1 MTLDRLINIGFGNAV
16 NTSKV
21 VAVVNPEAA
30 PVKRMVQQA
39 KENGRVIDAT
49 QGRRTKSVL
58 ITQEDHIIL
67 SALQADTIIKR
78 FSNTPFTEM
87 RREEDES

>member
-58 ITQEDHIIL
+58 TTQEDHIIL

-78 FSNTPFTEM
+78 FSNMPFTEM

>member
-1 MTLDRLINIGFGNAV
+1 MARLINIGFGNAV
-16 NTSKV
+16 NTDKV

-58 ITQEDHIIL
+58 VTQEDHIIL

-78 FSNTPFTEM
+78 FSNMPLTEM
-87 RREEDES
+87 KGEEDES

>member
-39 KENGRVIDAT
+39 KEN
-49 QGRRTKSVL
+49 
-58 ITQEDHIIL
+58 
-67 SALQADTIIKR
+67 
-78 FSNTPFTEM
+78 
-87 RREEDES
+87 